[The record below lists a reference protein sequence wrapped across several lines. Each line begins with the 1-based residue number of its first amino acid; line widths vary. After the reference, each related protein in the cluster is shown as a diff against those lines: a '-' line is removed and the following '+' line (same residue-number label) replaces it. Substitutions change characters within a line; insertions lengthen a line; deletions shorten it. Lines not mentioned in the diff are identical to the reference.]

1 MEKGVLHHQGRE
13 MAGLAKGRAL
23 FRLFFAWDTTNS
35 YLSLTGKGKEKYGVL
50 LLSLLYEFVVFKA
63 CSCDAA
69 SISSV
74 ALCSFL

>member
-35 YLSLTGKGKEKYGVL
+35 YSSLLGWEREIWRFIVEFALRVCGVVALRFVVL
-50 LLSLLYEFVVFKA
+50 LLYQV
-63 CSCDAA
+63 
-69 SISSV
+69 
-74 ALCSFL
+74 